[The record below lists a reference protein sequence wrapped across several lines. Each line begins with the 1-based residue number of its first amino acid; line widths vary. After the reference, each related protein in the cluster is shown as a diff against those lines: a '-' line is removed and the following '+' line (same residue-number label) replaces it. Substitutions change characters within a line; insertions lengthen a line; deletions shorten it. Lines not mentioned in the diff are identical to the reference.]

1 MRFNKVKEQFYAM
14 LDAYM
19 AHLEG
24 VVRVSR
30 DKSRSLIVR
39 FVAGIYQTILCLVGM
54 VLIAGGFVVSL
65 TLGILVV
72 VYPYFWFGKGWFIA
86 LILANVG
93 FIIWIVVRGRGQ

>member
-1 MRFNKVKEQFYAM
+1 M

-39 FVAGIYQTILCLVGM
+39 FVAGIYQTILCLMGIA
-54 VLIAGGFVVSL
+54 LIAGGFVVSL
-65 TLGILVV
+65 MLGILAV

>member
-1 MRFNKVKEQFYAM
+1 MR
-14 LDAYM
+14 DAYM

-54 VLIAGGFVVSL
+54 ALIAGGFVVSL
-65 TLGILVV
+65 TLGMLGISAV

-86 LILANVG
+86 
-93 FIIWIVVRGRGQ
+93 